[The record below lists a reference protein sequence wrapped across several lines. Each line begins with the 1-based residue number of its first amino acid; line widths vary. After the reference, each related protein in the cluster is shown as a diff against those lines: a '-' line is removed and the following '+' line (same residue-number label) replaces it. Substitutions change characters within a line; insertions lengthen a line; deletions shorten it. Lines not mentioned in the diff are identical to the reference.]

1 MSLLPDDASFE
12 ELVQEC
18 FLAHRG
24 QGLMLSALDAQLLSE
39 WAREAVP
46 FEVVARGIRRAAE
59 RLHYDAA
66 EGERG
71 PRTLRA
77 CKRDVTAELTRFRA
91 RAAGRGVKPVAKAGL
106 AAVAEARP
114 ELAEAA
120 ARAQRHV
127 GLDRA
132 DRIVAELLRALPF
145 AERLA
150 ILRGARE
157 ALPEAPL
164 SWRAKRLTL
173 RFQRSLGLSEAL
185 QVRGIW

>member
-39 WAREAVP
+39 WAKAQVP

-59 RLHYDAA
+59 RLHYDAKA
-66 EGERG
+66 GEAG

-77 CKRDVTAELTRFRA
+77 CKREVEAELKRYEA
-91 RAAGRGVKPVAKAGL
+91 RAAGKGAGRSSGTGL
-106 AAVAEARP
+106 AALAQARP
-114 ELAEAA
+114 ELAQAV
-120 ARAQRHV
+120 ARAQRQS
-127 GLDRA
+127 GPDRQ
-132 DRIVAELLRALPF
+132 DRIVCGLLRALPF
-145 AERLA
+145 PERLA
-150 ILRGARE
+150 ILRHARA

-164 SWRAKRLTL
+164 SRRARRLSL
-173 RFQRSLGLSEAL
+173 RFQRSVGLADAL
-185 QVRGIW
+185 NTRGIW